1 MTPSPAAGAATLPD
15 ATQAEVL
22 IELERILADPL
33 FQTSNQLAAFLR
45 FVVEN
50 TLAGKSEQL
59 KEYVIG
65 VEVLKRGPAYN
76 PREDPAVRI
85 VAGRLRSKL
94 AEYYQGSGQ
103 SDQVHIELPRGGY
116 VPAFECRRNG
126 TTTADVAPQ
135 EAKRSG
141 GRRTLLTTISLLC
154 FVLAAGVVT
163 WFAGLRTAPRQ
174 TLTPAPLTSYPGQE
188 MQPSFSPEGNHVAF
202 SWNGEKQD
210 NFDIYI
216 KQIGSDKPIRLTTDP
231 ARDFSPAWSPD
242 GRTIAFG
249 RLLNLKS
256 SGIFLIPALGGPE
269 RKLTE
274 STAPA
279 GFRPRPF
286 LAWSPDGKWLAFSD
300 VDIETDGHIAPTGSI
315 PVSLFLISVET
326 GEKRRLTSRPTDS
339 VGDAGPAFAPDG
351 HALAFVRTQTL
362 AIANLYLLPL
372 SRNLVPKGEPHRVTS
387 GSVFTSSPSW
397 SPDGKDIIYAS
408 GRWDRLQLWRVAE
421 AGTSPPQRLEFL
433 ADRAAD
439 PTVSRHGQVAYSQK
453 STDINIWR
461 TELPESGREGSPP
474 TRFIASTQID
484 GNPQYSPDGK
494 RIVFPTDRSG
504 SREIWICNEDGS
516 NTTQLT
522 SMGAPIS
529 GSPRWSPDGTR
540 IVFDSNVEGQF
551 ELYVVSASGGPVK
564 RMTNSPADEAY
575 GRWSLDGRW
584 IYFMSSRTGQRQI
597 WKMPS
602 NGGEAV
608 QVTKNGG
615 VVPFPS
621 PDDTFLY
628 YSERAGEGER
638 NGMGGLRRL
647 QLANGHDEQILPSV
661 TFLNVEVTRD
671 GIYFVPRADSEGH
684 HSVFFFNF
692 RTGKISPIVRL
703 SGRVSEGLA
712 VSRDG
717 RSLLFTQIDEQRSD
731 LMLVEGFR

>member
-231 ARDFSPAWSPD
+231 ARDFSPA
-242 GRTIAFG
+242 
-249 RLLNLKS
+249 
-256 SGIFLIPALGGPE
+256 
-269 RKLTE
+269 
-274 STAPA
+274 
-279 GFRPRPF
+279 
-286 LAWSPDGKWLAFSD
+286 
-300 VDIETDGHIAPTGSI
+300 
-315 PVSLFLISVET
+315 
-326 GEKRRLTSRPTDS
+326 
-339 VGDAGPAFAPDG
+339 
-351 HALAFVRTQTL
+351 
-362 AIANLYLLPL
+362 
-372 SRNLVPKGEPHRVTS
+372 
-387 GSVFTSSPSW
+387 
-397 SPDGKDIIYAS
+397 
-408 GRWDRLQLWRVAE
+408 
-421 AGTSPPQRLEFL
+421 
-433 ADRAAD
+433 
-439 PTVSRHGQVAYSQK
+439 
-453 STDINIWR
+453 
-461 TELPESGREGSPP
+461 
-474 TRFIASTQID
+474 
-484 GNPQYSPDGK
+484 
-494 RIVFPTDRSG
+494 
-504 SREIWICNEDGS
+504 
-516 NTTQLT
+516 
-522 SMGAPIS
+522 
-529 GSPRWSPDGTR
+529 
-540 IVFDSNVEGQF
+540 
-551 ELYVVSASGGPVK
+551 
-564 RMTNSPADEAY
+564 
-575 GRWSLDGRW
+575 
-584 IYFMSSRTGQRQI
+584 
-597 WKMPS
+597 
-602 NGGEAV
+602 
-608 QVTKNGG
+608 
-615 VVPFPS
+615 
-621 PDDTFLY
+621 
-628 YSERAGEGER
+628 
-638 NGMGGLRRL
+638 
-647 QLANGHDEQILPSV
+647 
-661 TFLNVEVTRD
+661 
-671 GIYFVPRADSEGH
+671 
-684 HSVFFFNF
+684 
-692 RTGKISPIVRL
+692 
-703 SGRVSEGLA
+703 
-712 VSRDG
+712 
-717 RSLLFTQIDEQRSD
+717 
-731 LMLVEGFR
+731 